1 MNDIVEEMIIEKQIK
16 QTFNQQKISTEYTTS
31 SGRTARERNI
41 FYSTFKNTE
50 QGYITMD
57 SLNSHRDDFDIYE

>member
-1 MNDIVEEMIIEKQIK
+1 MDYSLLLVIEQLPPDEEDFTSNQKEIIVNDIVEEMIIENQIK

-41 FYSTFKNTE
+41 F
-50 QGYITMD
+50 
-57 SLNSHRDDFDIYE
+57 